1 MVQKADRGAV
11 KTKAKA
17 KTPAKR
23 KSRAKPKSEHKKPG
37 KPMKVLSAKEMGEIE
52 KLATVL
58 TKDQLANYFGM
69 SKTTFQE
76 IEKRQPEVS
85 DLYKRGRAKAIAGIA
100 GNLVNK
106 ARAGNITA
114 QIFFLKTQAGWK
126 ETSVVQNENK
136 DVKTFADMY
145 GDT

>member
-1 MVQKADRGAV
+1 MEAKTSRGAV

-17 KTPAKR
+17 PAKR
-23 KSRAKPKSEHKKPG
+23 KSRAKPKSEHKKSG